1 MIHDR
6 ELLDRLGS
14 FPTTSIDGEVF
25 RATRRG
31 LDPLTPSTRGGRW
44 SPREELG
51 GTDSVATLYT
61 SCTREG
67 ALAEIAFHYAQLT
80 PFPSKSVLL
89 HCLRVTTSKTLRLLQ
104 ADLVTLGVL
113 LEEYATL
120 NYRVTQKIGAAVAF
134 LGCDGLVAPSA
145 RWPCENLMLF
155 PTNDSAENELT
166 VLASEEI
173 LLREW
178 ALKNQFLEAPA
189 DEL

>member
-1 MIHDR
+1 
-6 ELLDRLGS
+6 
-14 FPTTSIDGEVF
+14 
-25 RATRRG
+25 
-31 LDPLTPSTRGGRW
+31 
-44 SPREELG
+44 
-51 GTDSVATLYT
+51 
-61 SCTREG
+61 
-67 ALAEIAFHYAQLT
+67 
-80 PFPSKSVLL
+80 LL